1 MSLNLLVTLINNFKK
16 IFLNKYNKKEKI
28 ELIGR
33 DTYLV
38 QGDVELHLIEKL
50 VTIDFSEYRSL
61 TLKEF
66 LEERINNNG
75 AFHDSFEYKNYIFIP
90 QDIYFQ
96 SIMIKKQCLNG
107 KPLFYI

>member
-1 MSLNLLVTLINNFKK
+1 MSLISRLFNKLIKVKTKNKEKLKIIAKNTFLVKGDIDLNTLANLLQIDLLNN
-16 IFLNKYNKKEKI
+16 
-28 ELIGR
+28 
-33 DTYLV
+33 
-38 QGDVELHLIEKL
+38 
-50 VTIDFSEYRSL
+50 RSL

-107 KPLFYI
+107 KPLFYV

>member
-1 MSLNLLVTLINNFKK
+1 MSLSLISRLFNKLIKVKTKNKEKLKIIAKNTFLVKGDIDLNTLENLLQIDLLNN
-16 IFLNKYNKKEKI
+16 
-28 ELIGR
+28 
-33 DTYLV
+33 
-38 QGDVELHLIEKL
+38 
-50 VTIDFSEYRSL
+50 RSL

-107 KPLFYI
+107 KPLFYV

>member
-1 MSLNLLVTLINNFKK
+1 MSLSLISRLFNKLIKVKTKNKEKLKIIAKNTFLVKGDIDLNTLANLLQIDLLNN
-16 IFLNKYNKKEKI
+16 
-28 ELIGR
+28 
-33 DTYLV
+33 
-38 QGDVELHLIEKL
+38 
-50 VTIDFSEYRSL
+50 RSL

-107 KPLFYI
+107 KPLFYV